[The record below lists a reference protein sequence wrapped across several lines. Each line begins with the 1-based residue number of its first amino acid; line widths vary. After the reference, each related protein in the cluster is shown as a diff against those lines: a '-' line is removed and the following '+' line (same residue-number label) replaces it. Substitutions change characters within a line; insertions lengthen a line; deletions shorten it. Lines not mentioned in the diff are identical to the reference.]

1 MSEQSKRY
9 PYAEAY
15 RIALEVVEQLK
26 PFCKRVEIA
35 GSIRRKKVDCGDVEI
50 VAIPLPYS
58 TELFESGIA
67 TIVNKWPKVRGEL
80 DYGKTKYTQRIL
92 PCGIKLDLFFADE
105 KNWGYIF
112 AMRTGSD
119 NFSHNTL
126 AKRWVQCG
134 YKGKDGYLTRDG
146 EIVEVREEQDLFKL
160 LGIPY
165 VSPEDR
171 NL

>member
-1 MSEQSKRY
+1 MSEKIKRY

-15 RIALEVVEQLK
+15 EIALKVLEELRPHCAK
-26 PFCKRVEIA
+26 IAIA
-35 GSIRRKKVDCGDVEI
+35 GSIRRKKADCGDVEI
-50 VAIPLPYS
+50 VTIPLPYS
-58 TELFESGIA
+58 TGIFENGIA

-134 YKGKDGYLTRDG
+134 YKGKDGYLTKDG
-146 EIVEVREEQDLFKL
+146 EIVEIKEEKDLFKL
-160 LGIPY
+160 IGIPF
-165 VSPEDR
+165 VEPEYR

>member
-1 MSEQSKRY
+1 MR
-9 PYAEAY
+9 
-15 RIALEVVEQLK
+15 EVSVE
-26 PFCKRVEIA
+26 
-35 GSIRRKKVDCGDVEI
+35 RKWTVEI

-134 YKGKDGYLTRDG
+134 YKGKDGYLTKYG
-146 EIVEVREEQDLFKL
+146 EIVEIKEEKDLFKL
-160 LGIPY
+160 IGIPF
-165 VSPEDR
+165 VEPEYR

>member
-35 GSIRRKKVDCGDVEI
+35 GSIRRKKTDCGDVEI

-58 TELFESGIA
+58 TGIFESGIA

-134 YKGKDGYLTRDG
+134 YKGKDGYLTKYG
-146 EIVEVREEQDLFKL
+146 EIVEIKEEQDLFKL